1 MATKKYQEL
10 QDSTDNDIKEMLVET
25 EAAYQKLTFDHAIRG
40 LDNPLE
46 LRDLRRD
53 VARLKTEIR
62 RREIAAISPEDLAK
76 RSKIVAR
83 RKRNK

>member
-10 QDSTDNDIKEMLVET
+10 QEINDNDLKETLAET
-25 EAAYQKLTFDHAIRG
+25 ETAYQKLTFDHAIRG

-62 RREIAAISPEDLAK
+62 RREVAAMTPEQLAK
-76 RSKIVAR
+76 RSKIRAR
-83 RKRNK
+83 RKNK

>member
-1 MATKKYQEL
+1 MATKKYQEV
-10 QDSTDNDIKEMLVET
+10 QEINDNDLKETLTET
-25 EAAYQKLTFDHAIRG
+25 ETAYQKLTFDHAIRG

-62 RREIAAISPEDLAK
+62 RREVAVMTPEQLAK
-76 RSKIVAR
+76 RSKIRAR
-83 RKRNK
+83 RKNK

>member
-1 MATKKYQEL
+1 MATKKYQEV
-10 QDSTDNDIKEMLVET
+10 QEINDNDLKETLAET
-25 EAAYQKLTFDHAIRG
+25 ETAYQKLTFDHAIRG

-62 RREIAAISPEDLAK
+62 RREVAAMTPEQLAK
-76 RSKIVAR
+76 RSKIRAR
-83 RKRNK
+83 RKNK